1 MVDDFSF
8 NIYRTSYDICMEVC
22 FFKEAMAIM
31 VVLIF
36 ITMDIKYDDACV
48 LLKAICYLFFNL

>member
-22 FFKEAMAIM
+22 FFKEAIYHGG
-31 VVLIF
+31 IN
-36 ITMDIKYDDACV
+36 IYNDGY
-48 LLKAICYLFFNL
+48 